1 MTISNREVWGYF
13 PILFSWAD
21 HVCRHRQTLPPNE
34 TKQGMA
40 NLSIVRYAL
49 PCLVFFSHSGGKAL
63 RPPDGSV
70 HQKL

>member
-1 MTISNREVWGYF
+1 MGVLPDS
-13 PILFSWAD
+13 LFMD
-21 HVCRHRQTLPPNE
+21 GHTCRYRQTLPPNE